1 MQYDPERRRQTP
13 LIAAAINMAAA
24 SKQAHSKLFAKAYLY
39 TPKHLSQM
47 SSAAYAPDIACLET
61 AFWPAV
67 QLACRCRARGTPHRL
82 PQMQRAGAA
91 DTRAQAPQLQ
101 LAPAGQAAAGRT
113 AAAGRRP
120 AQHKARSRLVHGR
133 SRRAAP
139 CALARGAR
147 ARGRCLTARPAR
159 RHSARRSWLNGS
171 HARGAQAC
179 TARARRGPP
188 PRRRAG

>member
-91 DTRAQAPQLQ
+91 DMRARAPQLQ

-113 AAAGRRP
+113 AAA
-120 AQHKARSRLVHGR
+120 
-133 SRRAAP
+133 RRAAP
-139 CALARGAR
+139 CALARGVR
-147 ARGRCLTARPAR
+147 ARGRCSTARPAR
-159 RHSARRSWLNGS
+159 RYPARRSWL
-171 HARGAQAC
+171 
-179 TARARRGPP
+179 
-188 PRRRAG
+188 